1 MSLPYKTP
9 ELLDMT
15 HREIERA
22 RLNFPGNRFLLAAL
36 QEEVGE
42 LAQVLLQKKGPGRI
56 IAEAIQV
63 AGLAIRIAEEGDA
76 IFDLLT
82 DEEAKP

>member
-1 MSLPYKTP
+1 VTTNYTTR
-9 ELLDMT
+9 ELLDAT
-15 HREIERA
+15 EREIARA
-22 RLNFPGNRFLLAAL
+22 RQKFPGNRFLLAAL

-42 LAQVLLQKKGPGRI
+42 LARELLQKKGPGRI

-76 IFDLLT
+76 IFALLT
-82 DEEAKP
+82 DEEAKA